1 MKPAKNNQ
9 NWEVRPPKEVIEDVE
24 KAGLTFV
31 KAEINK
37 HYKIHVRAPDGRTCF
52 FVVSRSSSDH
62 HARKNSVAIMK
73 RFAKGTL
80 CTTSSRVR
88 QAE

>member
-1 MKPAKNNQ
+1 MKPVRNNQ

-24 KAGLTFV
+24 KAGLIFV

-62 HARKNSVAIMK
+62 HARKNNLSIMK
-73 RFAKGTL
+73 RFARGAL
-80 CTTSSRVR
+80 NVR
-88 QAE
+88 TPDRGQS